1 MNFAFLYFL
10 GAQCFHIHI
19 SATSSNNGKC
29 WSFMYLTLRFNF
41 TYLLNKYMVF
51 QEQTLRL
58 SPTAL
63 EVWVWMA
70 ALVVLSGL
78 PFSVMSFLVLKFL
91 SCFVKGLEF
100 SVKVLVL
107 KLVALVLCG
116 HIYWKKWNH
125 AKSKAISNIILA
137 GNSLRKYKMCMYLFA
152 PI

>member
-19 SATSSNNGKC
+19 SATSSNNGNC
-29 WSFMYLTLRFNF
+29 WSFMYLTLRFSF

-116 HIYWKKWNH
+116 RIYWKKWNQ